1 MFIVKRLAQLAVTLS
16 YLVGHTSLAAVA
28 KEMTPIVNKDLGN
41 VSQTSDWHKDQGRI
55 SEERPLLRVAQ
66 ARSERNE
73 FNQKVITEFRANQG
87 KVGGQFA
94 DRSLLLLTTTGAKSG
109 KTYTKPL
116 AYTKDGDRFV
126 VIASFGGGPK
136 NPSWYNNL
144 VAHPEVTVEV
154 GSERFKAKATVPT
167 GEERQ
172 RLYDQQA
179 KQIPAFAEY
188 AKKTTR
194 KIPVIVLTRIE

>member
-1 MFIVKRLAQLAVTLS
+1 MFIVKRLAQLAVALS
-16 YLVGHTSLAAVA
+16 YLVGQTSLAAVA
-28 KEMTPIVNKDLGN
+28 KEMTSIVNKDLGK
-41 VSQTSDWHKDQGRI
+41 VSQTPDWHKDQGRI
-55 SEERPLLRVAQ
+55 FEERPLLRVAQ
-66 ARSERNE
+66 TRSERNE

-94 DRSLLLLTTTGAKSG
+94 NRPLLLLTTTGAKSG
-109 KTYTKPL
+109 KTYTNPL

-126 VIASFGGGPK
+126 VIASFGGAPK

-154 GSERFKAKATVPT
+154 GSERFKAKATVTT

-172 RLYDQQA
+172 RLYDRQA
-179 KQIPAFAEY
+179 EQIPAFAEY

>member
-1 MFIVKRLAQLAVTLS
+1 MFIVKRLAQLAVALS
-16 YLVGHTSLAAVA
+16 YMVGQTSLATVA
-28 KEMTPIVNKDLGN
+28 KELTPIVNTDLGK
-41 VSQTSDWHKDQGRI
+41 VEI

-94 DRSLLLLTTTGAKSG
+94 NRPLLLLTTTGAKSG
-109 KTYTKPL
+109 KTYTHPL

-179 KQIPAFAEY
+179 KQMPAFAEY

-194 KIPVIVLTRIE
+194 QIPVIVLTRIK

>member
-1 MFIVKRLAQLAVTLS
+1 MSTVKWLTQFAVTLS
-16 YLVGHTSLAAVA
+16 FLAGQTSFAATVKEAMIVGGKA
-28 KEMTPIVNKDLGN
+28 LGKI
-41 VSQTSDWHKDQGRI
+41 SQTSDGQQGQGKLV
-55 SEERPLLRVAQ
+55 EERPLLQVAQ
-66 ARSERNE
+66 TRSERND
-73 FNQKVITEFRANQG
+73 FNQKVITDFRANQG

-94 DRSLLLLTTTGAKSG
+94 NRPLLLLTTTGAKSD
-109 KTYTKPL
+109 KTYTNPL
-116 AYTKDGDRFV
+116 AYTKDGDRYV
-126 VIASFGGGPK
+126 VIASFGGAPK

-154 GSERFKAKATVPT
+154 GSERFKAKATVTT

-194 KIPVIVLTRIE
+194 QIPVIVLTRIK

>member
-1 MFIVKRLAQLAVTLS
+1 MSTVKRPKKLAITLS
-16 YLVGHTSLAAVA
+16 FLTGQASFAATVKEAMIVGGKALGKISQAYDGQQGQGKLV
-28 KEMTPIVNKDLGN
+28 
-41 VSQTSDWHKDQGRI
+41 
-55 SEERPLLRVAQ
+55 EERPLLQVAQ
-66 ARSERNE
+66 TQSERNE

-94 DRSLLLLTTTGAKSG
+94 NRPLLLLTTTGAKSG
-109 KTYTKPL
+109 KTYTNPL

-126 VIASFGGGPK
+126 VIASFGGAPK

-154 GSERFKAKATVPT
+154 GSERFKAKATVTT

-194 KIPVIVLTRIE
+194 QIPVIVLTRIK

>member
-1 MFIVKRLAQLAVTLS
+1 MIVGGKALGKISQAYDGQQGQGK
-16 YLVGHTSLAAVA
+16 LV
-28 KEMTPIVNKDLGN
+28 
-41 VSQTSDWHKDQGRI
+41 
-55 SEERPLLRVAQ
+55 EERPLLQVAQ
-66 ARSERNE
+66 ARPERNE

-94 DRSLLLLTTTGAKSG
+94 NRPLLLLTTTGAKSG
-109 KTYTKPL
+109 KTYTNPL
-116 AYTKDGDRFV
+116 AYTKDGDSFV
-126 VIASFGGGPK
+126 VIASFGGAPK

-154 GSERFKAKATVPT
+154 GSERFKAKATVTT

-194 KIPVIVLTRIE
+194 QIPVIVLTRIK